1 MTRKTETRDLLQEK
15 ERRLNEL
22 VGQSD
27 RAVQMFQSAL
37 DNLTAVNENI
47 ETTMSEIDTY
57 VQRLNATK
65 ESLGSTHSKNAKIME
80 NFSKLLCVE

>member
-1 MTRKTETRDLLQEK
+1 MTMKAKKRDLLLEK

-37 DNLTAVNENI
+37 DNLTAVNESI

-65 ESLGSTHSKNAKIME
+65 DSLSSTHSKNTKIME
-80 NFSKLLCVE
+80 HFSKLLCVE